1 MAEDEEATS
10 EEGSGAEE
18 AAPRRKLPRRLILM
32 IGGGAFVF
40 LILVGV
46 VLYLVLGGSSKQAA
60 SEAKPE
66 ETAAAAPAPAPE
78 AKPDDKNAGPFFVD
92 MDDLIVNL
100 AMPPGK
106 KPSYLK
112 LKVTLELDRPDTPA
126 LDAAKPRIVDT
137 FQVYLRELRPEDLQG
152 SVGVVRLKEEL
163 LQRVNA
169 AVAPI
174 EVRAVLFKDFL
185 VQ

>member
-1 MAEDEEATS
+1 MIRPVATLTFLLALGAAAYAAEAEKPVERPDAQKAEDKHPGPPVVEFDDMIINLS
-10 EEGSGAEE
+10 E
-18 AAPRRKLPRRLILM
+18 PPDKRTRNFIKLRM
-32 IGGGAFVF
+32 A
-40 LILVGV
+40 
-46 VLYLVLGGSSKQAA
+46 
-60 SEAKPE
+60 
-66 ETAAAAPAPAPE
+66 
-78 AKPDDKNAGPFFVD
+78 
-92 MDDLIVNL
+92 
-100 AMPPGK
+100 
-106 KPSYLK
+106 
-112 LKVTLELDRPDTPA
+112 LE
-126 LDAAKPRIVDT
+126 AAKPRIIDT